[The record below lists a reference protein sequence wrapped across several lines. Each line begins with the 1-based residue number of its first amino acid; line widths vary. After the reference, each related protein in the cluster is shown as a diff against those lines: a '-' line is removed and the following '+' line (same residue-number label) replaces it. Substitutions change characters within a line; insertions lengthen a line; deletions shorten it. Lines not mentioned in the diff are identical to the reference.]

1 MITLT
6 DVATGWEFCL
16 INDSA
21 NHWRREK
28 KQKRSADCPSSFHQV
43 QRGDWIL
50 TQVWSF
56 MFEVSVTEWHWSR
69 SFSADR
75 GLFTCRFPNLKPLYF
90 WWDANMKCSD
100 QHLVETII
108 LRTLLWKLATPVLIK
123 VQHQDLLLLFFY
135 LQQERVLKLLTG
147 QPDFSKPCMFFSIL
161 FLPFSDGSTYL
172 LYQVICHSSAPV
184 LAPGCPS
191 PHQSK
196 SNTSVSVFPLS
207 SHYRQSLHSATWP

>member
-1 MITLT
+1 MIALT
-6 DVATGWEFCL
+6 DVASGWGFCL

-50 TQVWSF
+50 TQVWSL

-69 SFSADR
+69 SFSAVR

-90 WWDANMKCSD
+90 WWDANMKCPD

-123 VQHQDLLLLFFY
+123 VQHQDLLLLFLSPARKSTEAVIQSTRLFKTMHV
-135 LQQERVLKLLTG
+135 LQHFIFT
-147 QPDFSKPCMFFSIL
+147 
-161 FLPFSDGSTYL
+161 FLWWQHLSALSGNLPQLCTRCGSW
-172 LYQVICHSSAPV
+172 VPSSPPV
-184 LAPGCPS
+184 
-191 PHQSK
+191 
-196 SNTSVSVFPLS
+196 
-207 SHYRQSLHSATWP
+207 